1 MCIRD
6 REDSTTITSNS
17 VITLFED
24 AKGTMW
30 FGTNG
35 GGLCS
40 FDAKEK
46 RFIEFD
52 PVSYTHLDVYKRQGK
67 CVYELKPYDAYVRNS
82 CQLRVR

>member
-1 MCIRD
+1 
-6 REDSTTITSNS
+6 
-17 VITLFED
+17 
-24 AKGTMW
+24 MW

-52 PVSYTHLDVYKRQGK
+52 PHNTLLPNKVIYAIEQDQEVISGYPAMP
-67 CVYELKPYDAYVRNS
+67 EF
-82 CQLRVR
+82 LRLILLPKSISASSRLMTACKGISL

>member
-1 MCIRD
+1 MLIGNNYQHE

-24 AKGTMW
+24 TKGTMW

-52 PVSYTHLDVYKRQGK
+52 PHNTLYLTRYLCD
-67 CVYELKPYDAYVRNS
+67 
-82 CQLRVR
+82 